1 MKIGILVAMQK
12 EVNSLVNFL
21 NAKKIE
27 TPSKEC

>member
-21 NAKKIE
+21 NAKKKKL
-27 TPSKEC
+27 TP